1 MYELGQHVAYVLLPQ
16 DLPTDPDFEYHGIII
31 GINGNHIHVRL
42 TDPYL
47 AKTSSTHVCSQGWPM
62 HPLVR
67 SS

>member
-42 TDPYL
+42 TDPPYFGYDEWIV
-47 AKTSSTHVCSQGWPM
+47 ASQIRRVEGEEN
-62 HPLVR
+62 R
-67 SS
+67 